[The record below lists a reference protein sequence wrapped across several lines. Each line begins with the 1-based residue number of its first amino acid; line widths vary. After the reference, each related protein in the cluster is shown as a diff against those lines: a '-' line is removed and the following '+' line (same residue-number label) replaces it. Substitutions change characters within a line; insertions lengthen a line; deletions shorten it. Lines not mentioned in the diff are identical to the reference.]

1 MVSLS
6 ASIFPNGITL
16 LSLIAIII
24 GLVILWIIVSIPV
37 YLAGKIVTGGRST
50 FGEAMAATVLGPIV
64 YFIVLTGVGF
74 FLEGILGGAAS
85 AMGYI
90 LAFLAWIWV
99 YKHAFK
105 TGWLGGLAI
114 AILAVVVFVIFGQ
127 VVGALLG
134 IIVPSVSPG
143 TTLMSLSRYVLHS
156 LNV

>member
-1 MVSLS
+1 MMTLS
-6 ASIFPNGITL
+6 SSMFPNGITL
-16 LSLIAIII
+16 LSLVAIII

-64 YFIVLTGVGF
+64 YFIVLTGVRL
-74 FLEGILGGAAS
+74 FLKGILGGAAS
-85 AMGYI
+85 TLGYI

-99 YKHAFK
+99 YKHTFK

-114 AILAVVVFVIFGQ
+114 AILAVIVFVIFVL
-127 VVGALLG
+127 VVGALFG

-143 TTLMSLSRYVLHS
+143 TSLMSLSRYVLHC